1 MLYRNITLE
10 AEQTAREFK
19 IVCVTGPRQSGKTT
33 LCKMVFNQKPYVNL
47 ENPDIA
53 LEAME
58 QPRTFLKKYPKG
70 AILDEVQRV
79 PHLFNYLQEIVDNR
93 NKNDQFILSGSNNF
107 LMQENISQ
115 SLAGRVGYIELL
127 PFSLNELKKNR
138 KNISDL
144 QKMIFNGFY
153 PSVITGKSS
162 AERWIDNYIRTYIER
177 DVRQLKNIDNLLVF
191 EKFLRII
198 AGRVGQMI
206 NLSAISVET
215 GVDAKTIESWLG
227 VLESSYIIFRL
238 PPYHPNFNKR
248 VIKTTKLYFYD
259 TGVLCYL
266 LGIKSKTALKRND
279 KYGFIFENF
288 VIAEIKKNRYN
299 REQTGKMYFLRDSVG
314 NEVDLVLEKDGNLI
328 PVEIKSTEKIN
339 SDHVKNI
346 KWFNR
351 TFRQTGGIIIYCGKE
366 KREWDQE
373 IVQLNWKAIL
383 DL

>member
-1 MLYRNITLE
+1 
-10 AEQTAREFK
+10 
-19 IVCVTGPRQSGKTT
+19 
-33 LCKMVFNQKPYVNL
+33 
-47 ENPDIA
+47 
-53 LEAME
+53 
-58 QPRTFLKKYPKG
+58 LKKYPKG

-93 NKNDQFILSGSNNF
+93 NKNDQFVLSGSNNF

-144 QKMIFNGFY
+144 QKMLLTGFY
-153 PSVITGKSS
+153 PSVIAGKSS
-162 AERWIDNYIRTYIER
+162 ADRWIDNYIRTYIER
-177 DVRQLKNIDNLLVF
+177 DVRQLKNIDNLLIF
-191 EKFLRII
+191 EKFLKII

-206 NLSAISVET
+206 NLSAISNET